1 VAVVLAL
8 ATALVYGAADFAGGL
23 AARQARA
30 LLVVG
35 LSQAVGLLVALV
47 LAGPLGGTPSRVDLT
62 WGAAAGLTG
71 FLAVALFYRALA
83 DGSMSVVAPVTAV
96 CAAAVPV
103 AAGLALGDRVGVAGL
118 FGVALALIGVALVAA
133 DTAPGRG
140 GSSRARTV
148 GPALVAGTGF
158 GFVFVLLH
166 QTSPSSGLWPL
177 VAARV
182 ASLVIAAVALTVGRT
197 PLVVPRAAA
206 GLIVAAGAGD
216 MIANV
221 LYLLAVRRG
230 QLSVVGLLSSLYP
243 VSTVVLA
250 QLVLRE
256 RLVRVQAVG
265 VAACAVAVV
274 LIATS

>member
-1 VAVVLAL
+1 MAVVLAL
-8 ATALVYGAADFAGGL
+8 VTALVYGAADFAGGL
-23 AARQARA
+23 AAKQARA

-47 LAGPLGGTPSRVDLT
+47 LAGPLGGSPSRVDLA
-62 WGAAAGLTG
+62 WGAAAGATG

-118 FGVALALIGVALVAA
+118 FGVALALIGVALVSA

-140 GSSRARTV
+140 GGRARTL

-158 GFVFVLLH
+158 GCVFVLLH
-166 QTSPSSGLWPL
+166 QTSPGSGLWPL

-182 ASLVIAAVALTVGRT
+182 ASLLILAAVLTVGCT
-197 PLVVPRAAA
+197 PPVRPRAAA

-250 QLVLRE
+250 QLILRE
-256 RLVRVQAVG
+256 RLARVQAVG
-265 VAACAVAVV
+265 VATCAVAVV